1 MNFKEPA
8 GGPAYSVDGLRFAYG
23 HPEAGRSVNG
33 WVLDGLT
40 FEVRPGEI
48 LGVLGPNGSGKSS
61 LLKILAKVLRHQ
73 EGSVKLFG
81 HELIGM
87 PQQDVARA
95 VALVPQESQIAFPFS
110 ITEMVLMGRFPH
122 HRRNIG
128 LSGLGWEGPEDI
140 RVAEAAM
147 RETDVLHLAHRSI
160 TDVSGGERQRAVIA
174 RALTQEPKVL
184 LLDEPT
190 AFLDLHHQLDVC
202 SILRRLNEARG
213 LTVVLVSHDLNLA
226 GQYCDRLLLL
236 DRGRIV
242 RLGPPEEV
250 MTPEVLEEV
259 YRCRVLVDR
268 HPQSGLPR
276 VTLPGRKLAVSRQ
289 PSAVSPEI
297 KADS

>member
-1 MNFKEPA
+1 VSIKETTGEA
-8 GGPAYSVDGLRFAYG
+8 AYSVDGLRFSYG
-23 HPEAGRSVNG
+23 HPGKGRSVNG

-61 LLKILAKVLRHQ
+61 LLKILAKVLRPQ

-87 PQQDVARA
+87 PQHEVARA
-95 VALVPQESQIAFPFS
+95 VALVPQESQITFPFS

-140 RVAEAAM
+140 RVAAAAM

-174 RALTQEPKVL
+174 RALTQEPNVL

-190 AFLDLHHQLDVC
+190 AFLDLHHQLDIC
-202 SILRRLNEARG
+202 SILRRLNEERG
-213 LTVVLVSHDLNLA
+213 LTVILVSHDLNLA

-236 DRGRIV
+236 DKGRIA
-242 RLGPPEEV
+242 RLGAPEDV

-259 YRCRVLVDR
+259 YRCQVLVDR

-276 VTLPGRKLAVSRQ
+276 VTLPGRSVVKREA
-289 PSAVSPEI
+289 
-297 KADS
+297 